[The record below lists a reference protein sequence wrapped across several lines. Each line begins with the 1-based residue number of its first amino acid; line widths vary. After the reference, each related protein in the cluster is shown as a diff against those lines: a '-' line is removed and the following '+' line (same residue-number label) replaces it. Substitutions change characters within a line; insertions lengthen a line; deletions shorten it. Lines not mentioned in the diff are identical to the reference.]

1 LKVAAKKT
9 KSFVNLF
16 FMCYLY
22 LGYGIVLVSTK
33 VPELDDKKPLLAA
46 GLIPLSVL
54 CGGLGAYYITEP
66 DESNNE
72 NSMSI
77 MMQRIIQN
85 GLTGHD
91 NTSDGG
97 NYCCFAAMS
106 LGLFITN
113 TMVEVIWLIYVLEGL
128 NLLDK
133 KPDECLKNPPFL
145 ILCASTIG
153 VGLYNALTA
162 TLSSLTLIY
171 MDFERYCRPAS
182 GKLFKPLD
190 NPSAHAD
197 GKACCACCLKTLLN
211 IWETPLLPYDFLPTR
226 GWSTKISILLAIHIF
241 SLAVHLYSQDWAIG
255 KIIDLVG
262 VNNTNPA
269 AKNTESIIA
278 TIATVSGLFF
288 AAVIDSIYKV
298 TLLSAKSITRAELK
312 AKPRKKSSQESY
324 SLIEDSST
332 PDLVTPIKASAPGHP
347 RMPPPLKKRPPTQV
361 ETEGENSSNSLYC
374 AIFDCFLHVLIFA
387 SLTVTWERSP
397 AFQCLTFSNASQ
409 GNFTQCPMV
418 P

>member
-1 LKVAAKKT
+1 
-9 KSFVNLF
+9 
-16 FMCYLY
+16 
-22 LGYGIVLVSTK
+22 
-33 VPELDDKKPLLAA
+33 
-46 GLIPLSVL
+46 
-54 CGGLGAYYITEP
+54 
-66 DESNNE
+66 
-72 NSMSI
+72 MSI

-97 NYCCFAAMS
+97 NYFFFSVMS

-145 ILCASTIG
+145 ILCASIIG

-162 TLSSLTLIY
+162 TFNSLTLIY
-171 MDFERYCRPAS
+171 MDYGRYCRPES
-182 GKLFKPLD
+182 GALLKSFENL
-190 NPSAHAD
+190 SADAD
-197 GKACCACCLKTLLN
+197 GKARNACCLKTLLN

-226 GWSTKISILLAIHIF
+226 GWGTKMSILVVIHII

-298 TLLSAKSITRAELK
+298 TLLSAKSITRAGLK
-312 AKPRKKSSQESY
+312 AKPRKKSFQERY
-324 SLIEDSST
+324 SLIKDSST
-332 PDLVTPIKASAPGHP
+332 PDPVTPSKASAPEDP
-347 RMPPPLKKRPPTQV
+347 SNLRPPPLRRPTTQV
-361 ETEGENSSNSLYC
+361 ETEGENSSNSRYC
-374 AIFDCFLHVLIFA
+374 AIFDCFLHVLICA
-387 SLTVTWERSP
+387 SLTVTWVRSP
-397 AFQCLTFSNASQ
+397 AFQCLPFFSNASQ
-409 GNFTQCPMV
+409 ENLTKCSMV